1 MDGVTKEKEEQM
13 AKIEIPVQVYMDDL
27 EEMIDEL
34 KQLQTYKLYEGAEQL
49 LVSCDEVVK
58 VFEKHLRTE
67 VGKPEIIIRC
77 KDCRHSFLHDNG
89 EKISRICGLTRMCGT
104 TPDNWFC
111 ADAERKEQ
119 DDG

>member
-1 MDGVTKEKEEQM
+1 M
-13 AKIEIPVQVYMDDL
+13 AKLEIPVQVYMDNLD
-27 EEMIDEL
+27 EMIDEL
-34 KQLQTYKLYEGAEQL
+34 KQLQTYKLYQGAEQL

-77 KDCRHSFLHDNG
+77 KDCKHYRECEIFG
-89 EKISRICGLTRMCGT
+89 RKITLCKRREYDALSVE
-104 TPDNWFC
+104 PDDFC
-111 ADAERKEQ
+111 SYAERKEQ